1 MTELLFK
8 FEKDIH
14 VRGFSNSTIKS
25 YMYKL
30 KYYLQFCKEH
40 SQPVNSDSFKDY
52 IFSLKKYNKLSLASI
67 KQNVGAVKFFL
78 NTL

>member
-1 MTELLFK
+1 MANLLHK
-8 FEKDIH
+8 FERDIH

-30 KYYLQFCKEH
+30 KYYLRFCKQH
-40 SQPVNSDSFKDY
+40 SFKINSDSFKEY
-52 IFSLKKYNKLSLASI
+52 IFYLKKIGKLSLASI

-78 NTL
+78 SIL